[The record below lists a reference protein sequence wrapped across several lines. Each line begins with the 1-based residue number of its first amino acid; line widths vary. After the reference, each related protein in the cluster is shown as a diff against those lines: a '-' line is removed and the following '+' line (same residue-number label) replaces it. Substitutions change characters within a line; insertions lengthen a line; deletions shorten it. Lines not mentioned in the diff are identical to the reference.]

1 MKEGAHRDLALRA
14 ALIGLIGLA
23 AAMGIGRFAF
33 TPMLPLM
40 QVHDSVSLPQG
51 GYLASANYVGYLL
64 GALLS
69 FALNPRPANAARLG
83 LAAVAVS
90 TLAMAFTSS
99 FLAWLV
105 LRLIAGV
112 ASAFVLVGVS
122 AWALAT
128 LAAHQRSTWSGWVFA
143 GVGAG
148 ILFAGLAVLVIGIMG
163 TAPALGWL
171 LLGGAA
177 SLVALFAAR
186 SITDTTPSA
195 AALQAAAPSV
205 LDRTAWRLI
214 VCYGA
219 FGFGYIIPATFL
231 PAAARALIN
240 DPTVF
245 GWTWPVF
252 GLAAATSTVVAA
264 TVLRNFA
271 PRRLWA
277 FGQVIM
283 AAGVALPAIQMT
295 LLSMIVSAVCVGGT
309 FMVITMAGMQ
319 EARRLGGQSAPRLM
333 AAMTAAFATGQLA
346 GPLTV
351 TAVDSAAQA
360 IRGPSLLAAALLFFT
375 ALALLPG
382 SKTTAQQDST
392 ISTTRSRT

>member
-40 QVHDSVSLPQG
+40 QVYDSVSLPQG
-51 GYLASANYVGYLL
+51 SYLASANYLGYLL

-69 FALNPRPANAARLG
+69 FALNPRAANAAKLG

-99 FLAWLV
+99 FLAWLM

-112 ASAFVLVGVS
+112 GSAFVLVGIS
-122 AWALAT
+122 AWAMAA

-148 ILFAGLAVLVIGIMG
+148 ILFAGLAVLVIGMMG
-163 TAPALGWL
+163 IAPALGWL

-177 SLVALFAAR
+177 SLVALSAAR
-186 SITDTTPSA
+186 SITDTTPSV
-195 AALQAAAPSV
+195 AALQAATPSV
-205 LDRTAWRLI
+205 LDHTAWRLI

-264 TVLRNFA
+264 TVLRDFS

-319 EARRLGGQSAPRLM
+319 EARRIGGQSASRLM

-351 TAVDSAAQA
+351 TAADSAAQA

-392 ISTTRSRT
+392 TSTTRSRT